1 MSEAAAPDCAAIEG
15 EVAHRLGQGDA
26 LSAFDCAAAARREGI
41 DSPRLRYLMVRALAA
56 SGDSLGAMHLY
67 QSLDLAAS
75 GDVDSLALAG
85 RIWKDQAFDNPVAE
99 RRGWLEKAA
108 SAYHHAWE
116 VSGATFPA
124 INAASLFALL
134 GERERAAALAGPIA
148 AAGAAGNYWDAVTLI
163 EALLLLGRDNEAV
176 RQAKALGIAGDTA
189 GSARAGDRASTCRQ
203 LLRLAQSGAIGA
215 ESAEAIVDLLRPPPV
230 GVYCGRMF
238 RAGGEGE
245 AGARRAIAAAL
256 DDQPLSALIG
266 PLACGADIIFAEE
279 AVARGIDLTIILP
292 FAEDDFIAQ
301 SVRSGGESW
310 VARYERC
317 RDAAAMLH
325 FASHSRFVS
334 DDCQFILG
342 SHTAMGL
349 ARLRARELES
359 EAIQLAVV
367 DPDVAARS
375 AGAIAGTN
383 ADIALWQEHGGRTV
397 TIAVGGLDRALAF
410 PPAPKPPEGTRRGL
424 YAILFADFAGFSKLG
439 EAELPIFAN
448 EVMGGIGRVL
458 DEYGEAVLFRNTW
471 GDAVYAIISDPA
483 VAARIALAMQERLD
497 VLPAGLGLDG
507 HKAGMRTGIHFGPIY
522 RGQDPVVGN
531 ELWYGTEVTRTA
543 RIEPVTLVGQIYC
556 TQPMAAM
563 LALGDAREFD
573 CDYVGKVGLAKDYGE
588 LALYRLSRRAA

>member
-1 MSEAAAPDCAAIEG
+1 MSDAAAPDCAASEK

-26 LSAFDCAAAARREGI
+26 LSAFDCAAAARRAGI

-67 QSLDLAAS
+67 EALDLAAS
-75 GDVDSLALAG
+75 GDTDSLALAG
-85 RIWKDQAFDNPVAE
+85 RIWKDRGFDHPEAE
-99 RRGWLEKAA
+99 RRPWLEKAA
-108 SAYHHAWE
+108 AAYRHAWD
-116 VSGATFPA
+116 VSGATFPR
-124 INAASLFALL
+124 INAASLYALL
-134 GERERAAALAGPIA
+134 GDREQAAAMAEPIA

-163 EALLLLGRDNEAV
+163 EALLLLGRGEEAI
-176 RQAKALGIAGDTA
+176 RHAQAVDVM

-203 LLRLAQSGAIGA
+203 FLRLARSGAIDA
-215 ESAEAIVDLLRPPPV
+215 DSANAIVDLLRPPPV

-256 DDQPLSALIG
+256 DAQPLSALIG

-279 AVARGIDLTIILP
+279 AIARGIDLTIILP

-301 SVRSGGESW
+301 SVRSGGDEW
-310 VARYERC
+310 VARYIRC
-317 RDAAAMLH
+317 RYEAAMVH
-325 FASHSRFVS
+325 FASNTRYVS

-342 SHTAMGL
+342 SHTAMGI
-349 ARLRARELES
+349 ARLRAHELES
-359 EAIQLAVV
+359 EAIQFAVV
-367 DPDVAARS
+367 DPEVAARS
-375 AGAIAGTN
+375 ADAIAGTN
-383 ADIALWQEHGGRTV
+383 ADIALWRGHGGRTV
-397 TIAVGGLDRALAF
+397 TIAVGGLDRSLEF

-439 EAELPIFAN
+439 EAELPIFARD
-448 EVMGGIGRVL
+448 VMGGIGRVL

-483 VAARIALAMQERLD
+483 IAARIALDMQERLD
-497 VLPAGLGLDG
+497 VLPAGLGLEG
-507 HKAGMRTGIHFGPIY
+507 HQAGMRTGIHFGPIY

-563 LALGDAREFD
+563 LALGNARQFD
-573 CDYVGKVGLAKDYGE
+573 CDYVGKVRLAKDYGE
-588 LALYRLSRRAA
+588 LALYRLSRRSN